1 MTEDEARAWLE
12 HTLHVPRETSTRLSL
27 FLSFLKEE
35 ALTQN
40 LVARSTL
47 EAAWSRHIVDS
58 AQLVPLAPAAAK
70 GPWVDLGSGAGFP
83 GLVIAA
89 ISQAQV
95 TLVEERRKRV
105 EFLARAIEILQ
116 IGASTT
122 IFAGRA
128 ETLPATRFD
137 VISARAFA
145 PLEKLFAIAA
155 RLSKAE
161 TVWLLPKGRSAQA
174 ELEAARV
181 TWQGEFRLEPS
192 VTDPDSAILV
202 ARNVRPREQ
211 R

>member
-1 MTEDEARAWLE
+1 MTEDDARAWLE
-12 HTLHVPRETSTRLSL
+12 GTLHVPRETCDRLSL

-35 ALTQN
+35 ALSQN

-47 EAAWSRHIVDS
+47 ETLWSRHVVDS
-58 AQLVPLAPAAAK
+58 AQLIPLAPSRK
-70 GPWVDLGSGAGFP
+70 SGWLDLGSGAGFP
-83 GLVIAA
+83 GLIIAA
-89 ISQAQV
+89 ITGGQV

-105 EFLARAIEILQ
+105 EFLAKAIDILEV
-116 IGASTT
+116 GNTTT

-128 ETLPATRFD
+128 ETLPAATFD

-155 RLSKAE
+155 RFSRPE
-161 TVWLLPKGRSAQA
+161 TIWLLPKGRSAQA
-174 ELEAARV
+174 ELDAACG
-181 TWQGEFRLEPS
+181 TWQGVFRLEPS
-192 VTDPDSAILV
+192 VTDPDSAILI

>member
-12 HTLHVPRETSTRLSL
+12 GTLHVPRETCDRLSL

-35 ALTQN
+35 ALSQN

-47 EAAWSRHIVDS
+47 ETLWSRHVVDS
-58 AQLVPLAPAAAK
+58 AQLIPLASPAK
-70 GPWVDLGSGAGFP
+70 GEWVDLGSGAGFP
-83 GLVIAA
+83 GLIVAA
-89 ISQAQV
+89 ITGAQI

-105 EFLARAIEILQ
+105 EFLARAIDILG
-116 IGASTT
+116 IAGTT
-122 IFAGRA
+122 SIFPGRA
-128 ETLPATRFD
+128 ETIPAATFD

-155 RLSKAE
+155 RLSRPE
-161 TVWLLPKGRSAQA
+161 TIWLLPKGRSAQA
-174 ELEAARV
+174 ELDAARL
-181 TWQGEFRLEPS
+181 TWQGVFRLEPS
-192 VTDPDSAILV
+192 VTDPDSAILI